1 MIKRWSNQTP
11 LDESFPKVCDLGR
24 SQLCAGG
31 EKGRGA
37 CQGDSGSALVVCVS
51 KWSYLLWNGNRG
63 NLGLA
68 GKETIPGTNEER
80 WSMGLARYHQLE
92 QRLCARRWVNSKWS
106 VEREDV
112 VRFMIQVDLLIIV
125 QSLCFEFDLLM
136 IGPSP
141 LVAGHPTVFTEVAK
155 YKDWIAQQYGMAI
168 P

>member
-11 LDESFPKVCDLGR
+11 FDESFLQGLRPRQKPALCRRWERTWCLSGRQWKCTCGVCFKVVLSFIKR
-24 SQLCAGG
+24 KQW
-31 EKGRGA
+31 
-37 CQGDSGSALVVCVS
+37 QP
-51 KWSYLLWNGNRG
+51 
-63 NLGLA
+63 